1 MASKAIKMACMY
13 TGSLAKQKNKLRRHS
28 ALLRKRSTGKR
39 PRAVGSHSEIPTAA
53 GSGETAQMLSAVVG
67 MEKK

>member
-1 MASKAIKMACMY
+1 MASTAIKMACMY
-13 TGSLAKQKNKLRRHS
+13 TGLLAKQKNKLRRHS
-28 ALLRKRSTGKR
+28 ALLRVRSTGKR

-67 MEKK
+67 VEKK